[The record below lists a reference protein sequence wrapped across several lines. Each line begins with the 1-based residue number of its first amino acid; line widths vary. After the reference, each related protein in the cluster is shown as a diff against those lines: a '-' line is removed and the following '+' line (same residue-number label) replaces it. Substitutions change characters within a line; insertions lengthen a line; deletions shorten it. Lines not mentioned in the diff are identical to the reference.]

1 VARVV
6 VEHGVAALGAVA
18 GAVAGLDGESGDL
31 LLLGAVGYP
40 AEEAERYARIPI
52 GTRFPLA
59 DAARGGEAIILRT
72 AAERELRYPH
82 LEALRRAN
90 GEGAMA
96 AVPLAVEG
104 RRVGAIGI
112 NFPEGT
118 ALDAEDERFVLALA
132 QQCAQSLDRARLYEA
147 EQTARRTA
155 ERLQALTAALSGAAT
170 PAAVGAV
177 VLDEGVRA
185 LDARAGVVALLT
197 PGGDALE
204 IVASAGYPPEACMG
218 VGRRWPAAAAMPIAD
233 ATRSRHGVFVGST
246 AEWRRRYPDG
256 YVPPRA
262 GDAAWAALPLGDPA
276 VGAAGALLWT
286 FDGARVFGRDE
297 RALMETVARL
307 CAQALERA
315 LLYEAERAAREEAQR
330 QRAAAEEANRT
341 KSDFL
346 ATMSHELRTPL
357 NAIGGY
363 TDLLEMG
370 VRGPVT
376 EAQRADLARIR
387 RSQRHLLS
395 LVNDV
400 LDFVRLD
407 AGQVHYE
414 IADVP
419 VAELMAH
426 VTALVAPQM
435 AEKSLAFAT
444 ECQDGAAVRADRDKV
459 AQVLLNLLA
468 NAIKFTPE
476 GGRVTLACARGE
488 RAGDAVMRFRVADT
502 GVGIAPEH
510 TATIFEPF
518 VQVQR
523 GLTRSA
529 QGVGLG
535 LAISRDIAEAMRGDL
550 AVEST
555 PGAGSVFT
563 LTLPAA

>member
-1 VARVV
+1 
-6 VEHGVAALGAVA
+6 
-18 GAVAGLDGESGDL
+18 
-31 LLLGAVGYP
+31 
-40 AEEAERYARIPI
+40 
-52 GTRFPLA
+52 
-59 DAARGGEAIILRT
+59 
-72 AAERELRYPH
+72 
-82 LEALRRAN
+82 
-90 GEGAMA
+90 
-96 AVPLAVEG
+96 
-104 RRVGAIGI
+104 
-112 NFPEGT
+112 
-118 ALDAEDERFVLALA
+118 
-132 QQCAQSLDRARLYEA
+132 
-147 EQTARRTA
+147 
-155 ERLQALTAALSGAAT
+155 
-170 PAAVGAV
+170 
-177 VLDEGVRA
+177 
-185 LDARAGVVALLT
+185 
-197 PGGDALE
+197 
-204 IVASAGYPPEACMG
+204 
-218 VGRRWPAAAAMPIAD
+218 
-233 ATRSRHGVFVGST
+233 
-246 AEWRRRYPDG
+246 
-256 YVPPRA
+256 
-262 GDAAWAALPLGDPA
+262 
-276 VGAAGALLWT
+276 
-286 FDGARVFGRDE
+286 
-297 RALMETVARL
+297 
-307 CAQALERA
+307 
-315 LLYEAERAAREEAQR
+315 
-330 QRAAAEEANRT
+330 
-341 KSDFL
+341 
-346 ATMSHELRTPL
+346 MSHELRTPL